1 MYTQGTAPLITSVVT
16 CTLTC
21 IDVLL
26 VRRTSVSLTPVHFLE
41 VFFLLH
47 NFNSN
52 RMSSGRRSSGPAA
65 PVGQQAPPA
74 RRGRGGSARLVVG
87 DSLSPSGRAAIPR
100 AAVPPPAAASPRQDA
115 PPVAAGGAADTEQDQ
130 GADDSSFEEAAE
142 GDVLD
147 VDHDV
152 NIVGR
157 KSVSRRTALRVKT
170 FVRPFEVDP
179 SAVSCS
185 KCN

>member
-1 MYTQGTAPLITSVVT
+1 MQ
-16 CTLTC
+16 
-21 IDVLL
+21 
-26 VRRTSVSLTPVHFLE
+26 
-41 VFFLLH
+41 
-47 NFNSN
+47 
-52 RMSSGRRSSGPAA
+52 GRRRSGPAA
-65 PVGQQAPPA
+65 PVGQQAPPV
-74 RRGRGGSARLVVG
+74 RPGRGRGRAVARLADG
-87 DSLSPSGRAAIPR
+87 NALSPSGRAAIPR

-157 KSVSRRTALRVKT
+157 KSVSRRTALRAKT